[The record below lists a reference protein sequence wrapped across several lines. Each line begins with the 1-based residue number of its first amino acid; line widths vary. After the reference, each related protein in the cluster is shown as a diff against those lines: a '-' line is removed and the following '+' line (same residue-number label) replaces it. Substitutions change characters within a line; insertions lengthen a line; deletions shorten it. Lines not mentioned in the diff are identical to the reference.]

1 LSGFS
6 DIPGIVSAISFE
18 RSNNFV
24 IPSDSSV
31 AGLDSE
37 KISFPLI
44 IRGWEEG
51 DRFYPLGM
59 NRKKK
64 LSDYFT
70 DNKYSRI
77 DKEKIRILES
87 GGRIVWLIGD
97 RIDNRFR
104 ITDSTKKVFL
114 IKTDSK
120 GESSNTLGKKH

>member
-1 LSGFS
+1 
-6 DIPGIVSAISFE
+6 
-18 RSNNFV
+18 
-24 IPSDSSV
+24 
-31 AGLDSE
+31 
-37 KISFPLI
+37 
-44 IRGWEEG
+44 
-51 DRFYPLGM
+51 M